1 MCEVTL
7 FTLSWSGCTLTHA
20 TKIYAAHEGGH
31 VVHGLRT
38 QDIEFIDIIQYDP
51 RQMAAPP
58 YRLRITT
65 KLPSAGDRVCPH
77 SITSKGLRCLRKQCS

>member
-1 MCEVTL
+1 
-7 FTLSWSGCTLTHA
+7 
-20 TKIYAAHEGGH
+20 

-77 SITSKGLRCLRKQCS
+77 SITSKGSSHAYSSRCFFAGKRVWYHW